1 MQERYRISER
11 RVSTTF
17 RFNRSSLQYTARR
30 NELNEVLRA
39 KIKELAAVRIRY
51 GYRRLSVL
59 LRREGWKVNDKRV
72 HRLYRQEG
80 LSLRAKA
87 TKRRRRS
94 AAVRVRIAPT
104 GPNTVWSMDFMH
116 DRLMG
121 DRRQPFRI
129 LTIVDIVTRECLAL
143 EVAPGFRAGS
153 VIHVLSRVV
162 QQRGTPVAIRC
173 DQGTE
178 FTAEALDQWAY
189 ANKIEL
195 DFSRPGKPTDNA
207 FIESFNASVRKEL
220 LNTRWFGSLQEARRA
235 ARSWRREYNEDRP
248 HRSLSNKTPQ
258 AFAASAKEAR
268 SLEKSQSRLA

>member
-1 MQERYRISER
+1 MQERYRVSER

-17 RFNRSSLQYTARR
+17 RFNRSSLQYTALQ
-30 NELNEVLRA
+30 NEFNEALRV
-39 KIKELAAVRIRY
+39 KIKELAATRIGY

-59 LRREGWKVNDKRV
+59 LRREGWKVNEKRV

-87 TKRRRRS
+87 PKRRRRS

-153 VIHVLSRVV
+153 VIHALSRIV
-162 QQRGTPVAIRC
+162 QQRGAPIAIRC

-189 ANKIEL
+189 ANEIEL

-235 ARSWRREYNEDRP
+235 AQSWRREYNEDRP
-248 HRSLSNKTPQ
+248 HRSLSNKTPK

-268 SLEKSQSRLA
+268 SREISQSRLA

>member
-1 MQERYRISER
+1 
-11 RVSTTF
+11 
-17 RFNRSSLQYTARR
+17 LQ
-30 NELNEVLRA
+30 
-39 KIKELAAVRIRY
+39 
-51 GYRRLSVL
+51 
-59 LRREGWKVNDKRV
+59 REGWQVNAKRIA
-72 HRLYRQEG
+72 RLYRLEG

-94 AAVRVRIAPT
+94 AAVRVRVAPT

-121 DRRQPFRI
+121 DRRQPFRL
-129 LTIVDIVTRECLAL
+129 LTVVDIVTRECLAL
-143 EVAPGFRAGS
+143 EVASGFRAAG
-153 VIHVLSRVV
+153 VIEILSRVV
-162 QQRGTPVAIRC
+162 KRRGAPTAIRC

-220 LNTRWFGSLQEARRA
+220 LNTRWFDSLQEARQA

-268 SLEKSQSRLA
+268 SLKKSHSPLA

>member
-1 MQERYRISER
+1 MQRRVGGDVQERYRVSER
-11 RVSTTF
+11 RVSMTF

-30 NELNEVLRA
+30 NELNEVLRV
-39 KIKELAAVRIRY
+39 KIKELAATRVRY

-72 HRLYRQEG
+72 HRLYCQEG

-143 EVAPGFRAGS
+143 EVASGFRAVT
-153 VIHVLSRVV
+153 VIDVLSRIV
-162 QQRGTPVAIRC
+162 QRRGAPIAIRC

-189 ANKIEL
+189 TNKIEL

-207 FIESFNASVRKEL
+207 FIESLHDNMIDARSGLL
-220 LNTRWFGSLQEARRA
+220 LNCPKWFVNDLPASTSR
-235 ARSWRREYNEDRP
+235 
-248 HRSLSNKTPQ
+248 
-258 AFAASAKEAR
+258 FANSGFKDER
-268 SLEKSQSRLA
+268 